1 MRRMPYGLVCG
12 LVTAA
17 ALTVF
22 QPAPATAGELE
33 TDVAAHPFADGAPF
47 GEAALPDRD
56 LGDTRGTAG
65 LAIMGDVAVNL
76 AGQSAAIG
84 ENAINAPTTTGSI
97 AGNTLRSQG
106 GVFMSNVNSG
116 NFNSFQNIF
125 QLNIQMRQ

>member
-12 LVTAA
+12 LAA
-17 ALTVF
+17 AAVLTVF
-22 QPAPATAGELE
+22 EPAPAPAGDLE
-33 TDVAAHPFADGAPF
+33 TNVQTHPFADGAPF
-47 GEAALPDRD
+47 GETALPDRD

-97 AGNTLRSQG
+97 TGNTLRPEG